1 MDQTRTESLIIRF
14 VNGECNDNEQK
25 ELLAW
30 INQSSENKKVYLEIK
45 DIFDTSRF
53 VKDFGNEQLIQF
65 YKNKY
70 EKNRKSRNLFLQWS
84 IPVAAILLVGLIISL
99 LSPKKSVYQHEN
111 LQVFTVPLGSRSSVL
126 LSDGT
131 EISLNSGSKLSYSS
145 NFSSQ
150 NRMVTISGEAFFHV
164 KSDSVHPFT
173 IKTKDFDISVTGTQ
187 LNVCSYNEDFFS
199 TTTLVEGKVNLEI
212 HDTDQLISVMPGEK
226 FLLDRNARQYSLTAT
241 NVEQDVAWKDGQFIF
256 KNIPFPKLVK
266 RLERWYDVKLTFS
279 DLRLTKYA
287 YSGRFKNQETIWQ
300 VLDAIKMTS
309 PIDYHKTTFRE
320 FEIHYRS
327 IN

>member
-1 MDQTRTESLIIRF
+1 MDQTRTENLIVRF
-14 VNGECNDNEQK
+14 ISGECDENEQK

-30 INQSSENKKVYLEIK
+30 INHSSDNKKVYLETKDTFDASRLIK
-45 DIFDTSRF
+45 DCA
-53 VKDFGNEQLIQF
+53 NEQLILF
-65 YKNKY
+65 YKRKY
-70 EKNRKSRNLFLQWS
+70 EKSKKSRKLFLQWI
-84 IPVAAILLVGLIISL
+84 IPVAAMLMVGLIISL
-99 LSPKKSVYQHEN
+99 LLPKKNVYQPEN

-131 EISLNSGSKLSYSS
+131 EINLNSGSQLSYSS

-150 NRMVTISGEAFFHV
+150 NRSVTLSGEAFFHV

-173 IKTKDFDISVTGTQ
+173 VKTKDFDISVTGTQ
-187 LNVCSYNEDFFS
+187 LNVCSYNEDLFS
-199 TTTLVEGKVNLEI
+199 ATTLVEGKVNLEI
-212 HDTDQLISVMPGEK
+212 HDTDQPISVMPGEK
-226 FLLDRNARQYSLTAT
+226 FLLDRNARQYSLTTT

-256 KNIPFPKLVK
+256 KNIPFPELVK

-279 DLRLTKYA
+279 DLRLTKYS

-320 FEIHYRS
+320 FKIHYRS

>member
-1 MDQTRTESLIIRF
+1 MDQTRTENLIVRF
-14 VNGECNDNEQK
+14 ISGECNENEQK

-30 INQSSENKKVYLEIK
+30 INQSRDNKKVYLEIK
-45 DIFDTSRF
+45 DTFDASRL
-53 VKDFGNEQLIQF
+53 VKDCANEQLILF
-65 YKNKY
+65 YKHRY
-70 EKNRKSRNLFLQWS
+70 EKIKKSRKLFLQWTIS
-84 IPVAAILLVGLIISL
+84 VAAMLMVGLIISL
-99 LSPKKSVYQHEN
+99 LLPKKNVYQPEN

-131 EISLNSGSKLSYSS
+131 EISLNSGSKLSYTS

-150 NRMVTISGEAFFHV
+150 NRMVTLSGEAFFHV
-164 KSDSVHPFT
+164 KSDSKHPFT
-173 IKTKDFDISVTGTQ
+173 VKTKDFDILVTGTQ
-187 LNVCSYNEDFFS
+187 LNVCSYNEDLFS

-212 HDTDQLISVMPGEK
+212 HDTDQLISFMPGEK
-226 FLLDRNARQYSLTAT
+226 FSLDRNALQYSLTTT

-256 KNIPFPKLVK
+256 KNIPFPELVK

-279 DLRLTKYA
+279 DLRLTKYS

-309 PIDYHKTTFRE
+309 PIDYYKTTFRE
-320 FEIHYRS
+320 FEICYKS
-327 IN
+327 MD